1 MHFHHRA
8 SARPAF
14 IVSGGVDMTLKV
26 WAFPAEA
33 DVIPM
38 ATLRVAATEHGHDK
52 DINCLAVAPNDKII
66 ASGSHDKTAKVAF
79 LFYSQSAAD
88 MPCS

>member
-1 MHFHHRA
+1 
-8 SARPAF
+8 
-14 IVSGGVDMTLKV
+14 MTIKI

-52 DINCLAVAPNDKII
+52 DINCLAVAPNDKVI
-66 ASGSHDKTAKVAF
+66 ASGSHDKTAKVDKRC
-79 LFYSQSAAD
+79 LFHCLKVPPNRVLSVCDANIDRQ
-88 MPCS
+88 